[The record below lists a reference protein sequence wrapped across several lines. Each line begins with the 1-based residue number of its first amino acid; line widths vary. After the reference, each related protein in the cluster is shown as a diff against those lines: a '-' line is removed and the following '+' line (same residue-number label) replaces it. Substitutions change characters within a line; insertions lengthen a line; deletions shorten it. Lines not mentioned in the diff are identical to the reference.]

1 MLALEDEALKEL
13 GIGSAISRTRLKV
26 LMARPY
32 ESESRCFY
40 HFPVINIFYDMFM
53 DEPPP
58 SAALKEMLN
67 LEGLLAALLFST
79 GIAVPANFEYGELE
93 EARIRLNSEPYNTTS
108 VYIEDGLGDGMVNKL
123 MAKLGRLHK
132 CSHCGS
138 CERRGTKNPR
148 GLQGSTHPV
157 ATCEPQ
163 THQRYHLRDQ
173 PLNSQVYTA
182 FANYALGLVV
192 ISTIVTLVVVANIE
206 DTLYKDFDARQVWW
220 KYMRWVIIVSTVILI
235 FGIYYT
241 FKSFR

>member
-1 MLALEDEALKEL
+1 MLSRRELRAAGAKTLE
-13 GIGSAISRTRLKV
+13 
-26 LMARPY
+26 
-32 ESESRCFY
+32 
-40 HFPVINIFYDMFM
+40 
-53 DEPPP
+53 
-58 SAALKEMLN
+58 
-67 LEGLLAALLFST
+67 
-79 GIAVPANFEYGELE
+79 
-93 EARIRLNSEPYNTTS
+93 
-108 VYIEDGLGDGMVNKL
+108 
-123 MAKLGRLHK
+123 
-132 CSHCGS
+132 
-138 CERRGTKNPR
+138 
-148 GLQGSTHPV
+148 LQGSTHPV

-173 PLNSQVYTA
+173 LLTSQVYTA